1 VEVKQD
7 QRRRQNKLPSGPE
20 TVGQTR
26 GEAGPDQLLEP
37 PSGAE
42 LTVLRLLATDLS
54 ARQIAEELFLS
65 PNTVRSH
72 TRSIYRKL
80 GVSSREQAVARATA
94 LGLIG
99 GTLPPLVG

>member
-1 VEVKQD
+1 VKQD
-7 QRRRQNKLPSGPE
+7 PRRRQSKRLGGSE
-20 TVGQTR
+20 SAGQAR
-26 GEAGPDQLLEP
+26 GEAGPDQPLEQ

-42 LTVLRLLATDLS
+42 LTVLRLLATELS
-54 ARQIAEELFLS
+54 ARQIAEEVFLS

-99 GTLPPLVG
+99 GTPPPLVG